1 MEPASAALV
10 VRLDHAL
17 RDGIEGMATEAQAAR
32 GRAADTPKEIPA
44 SGWRDVLWRVKD
56 ETARDNLS
64 LVAAG
69 VAFYALLAIFPAI
82 AATVSIYGLLVDPQT
97 VSEQLAATSQVLPEE
112 ARSIIDEQLTR
123 VASSAPTAL
132 GLGALVSLL
141 LALWSA
147 NKGTQSLIAALNI
160 VYDEREKR
168 GFVRLTLISLGLTL
182 AIILFVIVGL
192 AAIAALPALLGNLG
206 LPEEVRRL
214 AGWLRWPLLGL
225 GFVTGLAVLY
235 RFAPSRNEP
244 RWRWVTWGAVL
255 ATVLWLLGSALFSWY
270 VANFGAYNE
279 TYGSIGAVA
288 VLMMWFW
295 LSALIVLLGAEL
307 NAEMEH
313 QTSRDT
319 TRGPERP
326 MGERGAYVAD
336 TLGEQP

>member
-1 MEPASAALV
+1 M
-10 VRLDHAL
+10 
-17 RDGIEGMATEAQAAR
+17 
-32 GRAADTPKEIPA
+32 
-44 SGWRDVLWRVKD
+44 LWRVKD

-112 ARSIIDEQLTR
+112 ARGIIEEQLSR
-123 VASSAPTAL
+123 VTSSAPAAL
-132 GLGALVSLL
+132 GLGAIVSLL

-225 GFVTGLAVLY
+225 GFVIGLAVLY

-244 RWRWVTWGAVL
+244 RWRWVSWGAVL
-255 ATVLWLLGSALFSWY
+255 ATVLWLTGSALFSWY

-313 QTSRDT
+313 QTGRDT